1 MVRRQFSAFCFALPR
16 TAHRASASQ
25 SSQRPFCVR
34 LAGALLAALAL
45 SGCSPA
51 LNWRQVQ
58 LQELRAQLPCKPDQ
72 ATRSVRLGKEAVSLE
87 MAGCTADGALF
98 AISRVEVASGATEGV
113 MADWQAQAL
122 AALQSSDAQPINIPV
137 PVWASAHA
145 ALQAQGKSPEG
156 RPVAARLTWLVREGR
171 IYHLAVYAEHLSDSM
186 TQPLLEDLQIL

>member
-1 MVRRQFSAFCFALPR
+1 MVRRQFSAFCFAPPELVHP
-16 TAHRASASQ
+16 ASASKA
-25 SSQRPFCVR
+25 SPRPFCVR

-72 ATRSVRLGKEAVSLE
+72 ATRSVRLGEEAVSLE

-98 AISRVEVASGATEGV
+98 AISRVEVASGATGGV
-113 MADWQAQAL
+113 MAAWRAHAL

-137 PVWASAHA
+137 PAWAASHA